1 MKVPCGFCTERIGLA
16 QSCAFCWAG
25 IILLVQRALL
35 ISIWRSS
42 ALTCSD
48 CGQRRLLCIPKVSA
62 RSASSASSLQ
72 LRAIRSLQ
80 LLVTKKM
87 GAELIGVFFLFCV
100 MHGILEL
107 SLINTM
113 MLCGALSAIK
123 SSALI
128 LIPHVC
134 ILFEPNWRTKP

>member
-48 CGQRRLLCIPKVSA
+48 CGQRWLLCIPKVSA
-62 RSASSASSLQ
+62 RSASSTSSLQ

-87 GAELIGVFFLFCV
+87 GAELIGLFFLFRV
-100 MHGILEL
+100 MHGNP
-107 SLINTM
+107 LIVFNKQND
-113 MLCGALSAIK
+113 ALWCFICHK
-123 SSALI
+123 I
-128 LIPHVC
+128 QC
-134 ILFEPNWRTKP
+134 IDFNPACLHIV